1 MTERVGGIGREG
13 IGPSCIRRTL
23 IEPGALAPAYQDNA
37 VKLRDALVSNMS
49 LRIERI
55 EWETI
60 DTQKLKGA
68 TAMQYYFAVA
78 AFWSRNVEQVL
89 WETAKSPHRQHT
101 FDA

>member
-1 MTERVGGIGREG
+1 VGREEEG
-13 IGPSCIRRTL
+13 IGPCIGRTL

-37 VKLRDALVSNMS
+37 AKLRDALGYCEVSNMS